1 MSLMLLFLSI
11 LSSKDRERFCV
22 FTCFLQDREPSPVFP
37 FCGIAYD
44 YTNPQDNEPE
54 IATISI
60 DSIEFRE
67 DEIKS
72 IEVIE

>member
-1 MSLMLLFLSI
+1 MKLWEYSGKKVRLI
-11 LSSKDRERFCV
+11 TDDNQV
-22 FTCFLQDREPSPVFP
+22 FQGT
-37 FCGIAYD
+37 AYD
-44 YTNPQDNEPE
+44 YSPPQDNEPE

-60 DSIEFRE
+60 DVYEFRE